1 MVGTVKGGSANLH
14 SMVGGLN
21 NGILLG
27 VEATAQ
33 LVSLPRR
40 DGLPLTEASDVQAV
54 L

>member
-1 MVGTVKGGSANLH
+1 MVGTVKGGSPDLH

-27 VEATAQ
+27 VEATAE
-33 LVSLPRR
+33 LVSFPGR
-40 DGLPLTEASDVQAV
+40 DGLLLTEASDVQAV